1 MFQNQN
7 QNQNKP
13 HTHIKYLNPFDTSHF
28 IPTPLV
34 MASSVEKL
42 NKLIEEVNNQDELQL
57 IEEINLYIKTLYE
70 LRQIKIDQ
78 LSNIIHQLNQK
89 IITSN
94 KEINQLNKINDY
106 NYELIKVNN
115 FNFIDGSWSQS
126 FQFTNFDRISSS
138 ISDTSHHHH
147 HHDNNI
153 FQMINKRLNEL
164 DNLKV
169 IIVKEL
175 NDLETNLN
183 NLKYKQNNLYE
194 SMEDI
199 NDKLDKLLNDIDKSG
214 IIDQDPSIL
223 RINLFRNL
231 GIKLENTPH
240 NNNNNNNNTTRSDG
254 DTDDCVIITD
264 DNNNV
269 NILNIEPKLSDY
281 FISNYIWDKL

>member
-1 MFQNQN
+1 M
-7 QNQNKP
+7 
-13 HTHIKYLNPFDTSHF
+13 TTS
-28 IPTPLV
+28 V
-34 MASSVEKL
+34 DKL

-70 LRQIKIDQ
+70 LRQVKIDQ
-78 LSNIIHQLNQK
+78 LSNIIHQLNQQ

-106 NYELIKVNN
+106 NYELINVNN
-115 FNFIDGSWSQS
+115 FNFVSQQL
-126 FQFTNFDRISSS
+126 FQFTNFDRSSS
-138 ISDTSHHHH
+138 SSSEST
-147 HHDNNI
+147 NNI

-169 IIVKEL
+169 VIVKEL
-175 NDLETNLN
+175 TDLETNLN
-183 NLKYKQNNLYE
+183 NLKYKQNNLHE

-199 NDKLDKLLNDIDKSG
+199 NDKLDKLLNDMDKLG
-214 IIDQDPSIL
+214 IMEQDPSIL

-231 GIKLENTPH
+231 GIKLENMPP
-240 NNNNNNNNTTRSDG
+240 NANGGGGGDSNSNSNCNNNNTEE
-254 DTDDCVIITD
+254 DCVIITD